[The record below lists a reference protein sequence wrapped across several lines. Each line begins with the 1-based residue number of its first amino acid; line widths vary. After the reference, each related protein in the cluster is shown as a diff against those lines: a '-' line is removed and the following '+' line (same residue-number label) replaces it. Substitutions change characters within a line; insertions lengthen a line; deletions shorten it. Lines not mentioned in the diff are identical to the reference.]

1 MKKWQVHLKLSFYI
15 HELKSIDLH
24 IFDTFQRNFVGQFT
38 VNFYIHNSTNNRRH
52 VLARNIQKKRPN
64 SLSLTSHFKIITSFL
79 SLFKITKNFV
89 LLEMKLDK
97 IIWIIL
103 DYIFAI
109 SQLKIYDIPLNL
121 ARFQC
126 PIEYTRL
133 GSRFRV
139 YETSQISGRYSVQ
152 MKAAVKQKRLA
163 MLDQMYLSMIED
175 SKHVWLSV
183 FGHKMLCY
191 TDATAV
197 LRPELSSWHYSINRY
212 DFLIFL
218 QDHDTPCFV
227 KLCNSRVGKR
237 IKNLSWL
244 FKWRS
249 SRRNKLLDWPE
260 LSNRRQKGTNIHAFH
275 NTKRYPVKGFNLFK
289 KQSKHR
295 YWGLSSGPET

>member
-52 VLARNIQKKRPN
+52 VLARNIQKK
-64 SLSLTSHFKIITSFL
+64 SLTSHFKIITSFL

-163 MLDQMYLSMIED
+163 MLDQMYLSMIECP
-175 SKHVWLSV
+175 KHDWHSAFV
-183 FGHKMLCY
+183 HKRLCY
-191 TDATAV
+191 SRATNGTFI
-197 LRPELSSWHYSINRY
+197 LN
-212 DFLIFL
+212 L
-218 QDHDTPCFV
+218 QKVT
-227 KLCNSRVGKR
+227 
-237 IKNLSWL
+237 IKH
-244 FKWRS
+244 
-249 SRRNKLLDWPE
+249 
-260 LSNRRQKGTNIHAFH
+260 I
-275 NTKRYPVKGFNLFK
+275 
-289 KQSKHR
+289 
-295 YWGLSSGPET
+295 